1 MLGHGFGVL
10 VDDRDARGADPVS
23 YGTLRSDDL
32 HTLGR
37 LIVAAPE
44 LTSYL
49 AQFMQPGLKLA
60 VSTPSGRVLARA
72 DALARLMGLGTEAP
86 ILARLFRRFVDRPGT
101 RAVLDSSAPNYERY

>member
-1 MLGHGFGVL
+1 MSHGYRIELRVPLSMASNGFGVL

-49 AQFMQPGLKLA
+49 AQFLQPGLKLA
-60 VSTPSGRVLARA
+60 VTAPSVR
-72 DALARLMGLGTEAP
+72 RLSP
-86 ILARLFRRFVDRPGT
+86 PVSR
-101 RAVLDSSAPNYERY
+101 SSITT